1 MAPDKLRFLDFIDYL
16 KKSPLAVTLALITLV
31 LALLKLIYE
40 IIERPGVVLVVL
52 CALGSVLLFA
62 YNIWIIDA
70 RKSPRSK
77 KRLFSM
83 KLRISVHV
91 ISFCVFLVCWVVVAC
106 MVPNRR
112 AGHVLLKL
120 GCHKLAA
127 RRLAEHLKIK
137 ENKDDKIAWHWLAL
151 AKLKEEHTEIMD
163 DIRKGPSKADAYY
176 WEGRIRYEDSNM
188 PDAAKAYQNCIKEDQ
203 SYLRAYPELFDT
215 LLQRAEKER
224 KKNNIKDAI
233 SYLITANEYMTQG
246 IPFAESAALNDSMV
260 QLLKLLKCMVLNEL
274 AYAYA
279 VGMISNEI
287 NTAIGHAEEAV
298 NLSKEYD
305 LSPLCIARC
314 LDTLGYVLIRR
325 EDLKKPPLLPEIRE
339 LTKAEGFFNEA
350 LTLLSIMESQSPE
363 DKEEVDSVRTVIME
377 HMRLLKTLQD
387 KIKAED
393 G

>member
-1 MAPDKLRFLDFIDYL
+1 MAPDKFRFLDFIDYL
-16 KKSPLAVTLALITLV
+16 KKSPLAVTLALITLITF
-31 LALLKLIYE
+31 LLKLIYK
-40 IIERPGVVLVVL
+40 IIERPGVALVVL
-52 CALGSVLLFA
+52 CVLGSVLLIA

-112 AGHVLLKL
+112 GGYILLKL
-120 GCHKLAA
+120 GYPKLAA
-127 RRLAEHLKIK
+127 KRLTEHLKSK
-137 ENKDDKIAWHWLAL
+137 RDDKIAWLWLAL
-151 AKLKEEHTEIMD
+151 ANAKLKEEHTEIMD
-163 DIRKGPSKADAYY
+163 DIQKGPTDADAYY
-176 WEGRIRYEDSNM
+176 WRGRICYEDSNM
-188 PDAAKAYQNCIKEDQ
+188 PGAEKAYKECLKDQ
-203 SYLRAYPELFDT
+203 SHLRAYPELFVT
-215 LLQRAEKER
+215 LMQRANAER
-224 KKNNIKDAI
+224 EENINHAI
-233 SYLITANEYMTQG
+233 TYMDTANDYITKG
-246 IPFAESAALNDSMV
+246 IPFAESAARNDSRV
-260 QLLKLLKCMVLNEL
+260 QLLKLLKCMVLNDL

-298 NLSKEYD
+298 SLSKQYD

-325 EDLKKPPLLPEIRE
+325 EDLKKPPLLPDGGE
-339 LTKAEGFFNEA
+339 LDRAEGHLKEA
-350 LTLLSIMESQSPE
+350 LTLLSLMESQSTK
-363 DKEEVDSVRTVIME
+363 DREEVDSVRTVRKE
-377 HMRLLKTLQD
+377 HMRLLETLRD
-387 KIKAED
+387 KIKAEE